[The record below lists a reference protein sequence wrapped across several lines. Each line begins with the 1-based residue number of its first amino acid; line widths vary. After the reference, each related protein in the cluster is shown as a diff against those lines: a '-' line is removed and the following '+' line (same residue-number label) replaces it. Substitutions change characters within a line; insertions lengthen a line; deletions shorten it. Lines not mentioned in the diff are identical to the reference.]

1 MPFALLRSVRGGD
14 GGLSSRSRKFD
25 LFSACLA
32 DAVQG
37 NSSTCRWFQVIKQSH
52 LILSFLAMECRITT
66 EHIDLMWAAAQLKHC
81 GRVVQDLLPPLVKHL
96 EATPV
101 LHLYKLLCSLDP
113 REHTEQVIHC
123 SFSPRR
129 VLRLKACASILF
141 GLPKID
147 DFLLFSS
154 A

>member
-1 MPFALLRSVRGGD
+1 
-14 GGLSSRSRKFD
+14 
-25 LFSACLA
+25 
-32 DAVQG
+32 
-37 NSSTCRWFQVIKQSH
+37 
-52 LILSFLAMECRITT
+52 
-66 EHIDLMWAAAQLKHC
+66 MWAAAQLKHC

-123 SFSPRR
+123 SFSPRT
-129 VLRLKACASILF
+129 VLRACALILI
-141 GLPKID
+141 GPLKIA
-147 DFLLFSS
+147 DFPLSSS